1 MKTIIDTYSPIAL
14 FVYNRLD
21 HTQKTIEAL
30 LKNKEV
36 KHTDL
41 YVFSDYP
48 ANKSAEHAVAE
59 VRAFIKTIIGF
70 KSITIIERPNN
81 YGLASSIID
90 GVSYVVNK
98 HGTVIVLEDDL
109 VTSEYFLRFMNDG
122 LKIYKNDFQV
132 ASIHG
137 YNYPV
142 KDKLPETFF
151 LRGADCWG
159 WATWKRAWNI
169 FQRDGSLLLKE
180 ILERNLQYNFDFEG
194 AYPFTKML
202 KDQIAGKNDS
212 WAIRWHAS
220 AFLLN
225 MLTLYPCK
233 SLVNN
238 IGMDGSG
245 THCSASN
252 SFSNLVFN
260 ERIPVKKIPL
270 MENLSAHEAI
280 RNFHKDS
287 RKFRRIKFIINK
299 IFQALERIRNFL

>member
-1 MKTIIDTYSPIAL
+1 VDDISVKLAGLGILMPITVL
-14 FVYNRLD
+14 SMLPS
-21 HTQKTIEAL
+21 L
-30 LKNKEV
+30 
-36 KHTDL
+36 
-41 YVFSDYP
+41 
-48 ANKSAEHAVAE
+48 
-59 VRAFIKTIIGF
+59 IGF
-70 KSITIIERPNN
+70 KSISIIERPKN

-109 VTSEYFLRFMNDG
+109 ITSEYFLRFMNDG
-122 LKIYKNDFQV
+122 LKIYNNDFQV

-202 KDQIAGKNDS
+202 KDQIAGKNGS
-212 WAIRWHAS
+212 RGY
-220 AFLLN
+220 N
-225 MLTLYPCK
+225 TL
-233 SLVNN
+233 
-238 IGMDGSG
+238 
-245 THCSASN
+245 
-252 SFSNLVFN
+252 
-260 ERIPVKKIPL
+260 
-270 MENLSAHEAI
+270 
-280 RNFHKDS
+280 
-287 RKFRRIKFIINK
+287 RRF
-299 IFQALERIRNFL
+299 